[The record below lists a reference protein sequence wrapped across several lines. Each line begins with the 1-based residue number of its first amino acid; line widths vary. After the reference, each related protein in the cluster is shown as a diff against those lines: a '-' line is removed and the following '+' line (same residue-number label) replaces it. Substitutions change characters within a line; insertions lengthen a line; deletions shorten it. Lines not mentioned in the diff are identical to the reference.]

1 MGDTV
6 RTTALM
12 LKRNALWVDLPE
24 VHQAHS
30 LIMYVE

>member
-1 MGDTV
+1 MGATD
-6 RTTALM
+6 RTPVLM
-12 LKRNALWVDLPE
+12 LNRNALWVDLPE